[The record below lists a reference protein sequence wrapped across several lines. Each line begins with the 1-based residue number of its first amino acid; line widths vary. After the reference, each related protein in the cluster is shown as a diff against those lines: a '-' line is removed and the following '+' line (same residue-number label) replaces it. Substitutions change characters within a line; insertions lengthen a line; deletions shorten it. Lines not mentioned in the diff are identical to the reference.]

1 MTTLTPLWPIFLQ
14 WWTQVN
20 FSFEILWYLIL
31 VFNIFCSIIRS
42 ASYLRSYSFREP
54 IFNRLVNGE
63 LVERILEV
71 NGSWIST
78 TLPLKIKL
86 LYQTS
91 PIHFPVKNYK
101 L

>member
-63 LVERILEV
+63 LVERILDV
-71 NGSWIST
+71 NGTFPSLLLSH
-78 TLPLKIKL
+78 LKL

-91 PIHFPVKNYK
+91 PIHFPVKNSK